1 MTAKNEKF
9 AVIETGGKQYLVK
22 PGSVVRVER
31 IGKPGKGDTVH
42 FDKVLLSADKDKI
55 KLGNPYLK
63 DAKISGKWVKE
74 MKGKKITHL
83 RYRSKTRHAVKK
95 GHRQIFTEVVI
106 GDFN

>member
-63 DAKISGKWVKE
+63 DAKISGKWVKKLNTVTKNNATNKKFILPNIVKNLD
-74 MKGKKITHL
+74 KG
-83 RYRSKTRHAVKK
+83 S
-95 GHRQIFTEVVI
+95 
-106 GDFN
+106 